1 MSSISKKVTIDKK
14 LTLLDLNENVTNF
27 NMKFSL
33 NSENMKDIFYMV
45 ITTQDDLDEGKEMEF
60 KQVDGE
66 ISGEFSN
73 YDNKYKNY
81 ILCLKSDSPVE
92 VNVAT
97 NIEIIP
103 DVVPYDNNFNNNI
116 QSSEENYSF
125 NNNSDKTEN
134 SSSRKWKIIISIVIL
149 FAGIGVIYYFSR
161 KTTDSTVIVSNNTIL
176 PIESNILPVIETVN
190 TSMPL
195 QEMIKYSSSGSSSSS
210 SSSSS
215 SGNRHFSC
223 SPTTGRL
230 INFLMEKK

>member
-14 LTLLDLNENVTNF
+14 LTLLDLNENITNF
-27 NMKFSL
+27 MLKFSL
-33 NSENMKDIFYMV
+33 NSENMKDVFYMV
-45 ITTQDDLDEGKEMEF
+45 ITTQDDLDEGKDMEF
-60 KQVDGE
+60 KKVDGE

-92 VNVAT
+92 VNVVT
-97 NIEIIP
+97 NIEHIP
-103 DVVPYDNNFNNNI
+103 DVVPYDNNFSNNI

-125 NNNSDKTEN
+125 NNNTDKTEN
-134 SSSRKWKIIISIVIL
+134 SPSRKWKIIISIVIL

-161 KTTDSTVIVSNNTIL
+161 KTTDKTAIVANDTIL

-210 SSSSS
+210 SSS
-215 SGNRHFSC
+215 GNRNFSC

>member
-103 DVVPYDNNFNNNI
+103 DVVPYDNNNI
-116 QSSEENYSF
+116 KSSEENYSF

-134 SSSRKWKIIISIVIL
+134 SSSRKLKIIISIVIL

-161 KTTDSTVIVSNNTIL
+161 KTTESTVIVSNNTIL
-176 PIESNILPVIETVN
+176 PIESNNIPVIETVN

-210 SSSSS
+210 SS
-215 SGNRHFSC
+215 GNRNFSC
-223 SPTTGRL
+223 SPTTGNL
-230 INFLMEKK
+230 INFLTKNKKHI